1 MGSMNDK
8 WREILEILRCDII
21 NSVEDTTISIT
32 EEEIRQR
39 EFINQ
44 AISQIKAIFQST
56 KLTKEEIEEIII
68 NSDLYQNFISEYVDY
83 SGTEKRLA
91 QAIIDAQEKKES
103 EG

>member
-8 WREILEILRCDII
+8 LREILEILRCDII

-44 AISQIKAIFQST
+44 AQSQIKALFQAT
-56 KLTKEEIEEIII
+56 KLTTDKKLREVLIECGLDAPEEDEI
-68 NSDLYQNFISEYVDY
+68 Q
-83 SGTEKRLA
+83 K
-91 QAIIDAQEKKES
+91 AIGLIKALFKKES